1 MNSFV
6 PKDYQQAALDILS
19 DYFREC
25 RNVGSAAKAFAHIA
39 TDKFN
44 QSWGYRPLAGFDG
57 GMPYFC
63 LRIPTGGGKTWLAA
77 KSVKLV
83 NRHLLR
89 AEHSVI
95 LWLTPSN
102 AICEQ
107 TLAGLKNR
115 EHPLNAALAEA
126 GPVSVYSLDEA
137 KSITRATLD
146 TSTVVVV
153 STRQAFQV
161 EKESLRKVY
170 ENSGALQHHFMNLPT
185 EANSVLLHDI
195 DAEGNDTI
203 PCSLVNVLRMRRP
216 FIIVDEAHNNRTS
229 LAFDTLAK
237 FLPSG
242 IMELTATPDTRGK
255 TPSNVLFS
263 VSAAELKNEE
273 MIKLPIILQTVAD
286 WRQCLAD
293 AIDRREKLQAMV
305 DDAWHPGLERK
316 RPMALIQAEP
326 KSASRETLHCEAI
339 KRELIENQRIP
350 EEEICIATGD
360 SKGLEEL
367 AAKYAGGLND
377 PQCPVKYVITQKA
390 LAEGW
395 DCPWAYILVSVA
407 NTTSATA
414 VEQLLGRV
422 LRQPDAKRHK
432 NEALNMSYAFA
443 ASGNFTA
450 TASALRDQLV
460 NVAGFERKDAN
471 QFVTPPKPGWLDLF
485 SKTVEI
491 AVPANV
497 EVKPV
502 PVAIA
507 QRVVWNE
514 RDRKLEVNGRLDEK
528 AILAV
533 QKLVADDG
541 VKAEI
546 AAKCQKQA
554 TEQPQ
559 AKTPAEAGMKV
570 RVPQLSLLTMLN
582 GVEKQVPFIDAA
594 GQFHPV
600 LKIRPEDVEP
610 SENDLSALT
619 VDKGSSGKI
628 DVDGSGKIVSDFMEE
643 VQLSLDLAYAPEN
656 WDEVKLAAWLCGQID
671 TPWMG
676 HDLKI
681 SFVQAW
687 LANLVEKHN
696 FELSRAIRYK
706 SVIRSLIEGRLH
718 NLYKKA
724 VNAAGQLALFTPE
737 GKRKLR
743 VDYGCIFEFSPKNY
757 YPASVYNSE
766 NSQWG
771 AHHFKK
777 HYFPVIGDFDSKEEF
792 ECARFID
799 NEAIKGNI
807 KFWVRNLVK
816 THNSFCLTKID
827 GHFYP
832 DFVCVLPDDKILVV
846 EYKGADRWNND
857 KVKADRAIGE
867 LWAELSGGKCKF
879 VMVKNKDW
887 DSITAAIFSG

>member
-1 MNSFV
+1 MNSFI
-6 PKDYQQAALDILS
+6 PKNYQQAALDILG
-19 DYFREC
+19 DYFRQC
-25 RNVGSAAKAFAHIA
+25 RSSGSAAKAFANVA
-39 TDKFN
+39 SDKFD
-44 QSWGYRPLAGFDG
+44 QSWGYRPLSGFDG

-77 KSVKLV
+77 KSVKLI

-126 GPVSVYSLDEA
+126 GPVSVHSLDEA
-137 KSITRATLD
+137 KSVTRATLD
-146 TSTVVVV
+146 TSTVVIV

-170 ENSGALQHHFMNLPT
+170 ENSGELQHHFMNLPP
-185 EANSVLLHDI
+185 EASSILMHDI

-216 FIIVDEAHNNRTS
+216 FIIVDEAHNNRTP

-263 VSAAELKNEE
+263 VSASELKNEE

-293 AIDRREKLQAMV
+293 AIDRREKLQAIV
-305 DDAWHPGLERK
+305 DEAWLPGLERK

-326 KSASRETLHCEAI
+326 RSASRETLHCEAI
-339 KRELIENQRIP
+339 KRELVENQRIP

-360 SKGLEEL
+360 TKGLEEL
-367 AAKYAGGLND
+367 AAKYAGGLDD

-395 DCPWAYILVSVA
+395 DCPWAYILVSLA
-407 NTTSATA
+407 NATSAKA

-422 LRQPDAKRHK
+422 LRQPDAKRNK

-443 ASGNFTA
+443 ASGSFTA
-450 TASALRDQLV
+450 TANALRDQLV

-471 QFVTPPKPGWLDLF
+471 QFVIPPKPGWLDLF
-485 SKTVEI
+485 SKKVEI
-491 AVPANV
+491 AVPINV
-497 EVKPV
+497 EVEPV

-507 QRVVWNE
+507 KKVRWNE
-514 RDRKLEVNGRLDEK
+514 RDRKLEVNGLLDENEV
-528 AILAV
+528 LAV
-533 QKLVADDG
+533 QKLVADDE

-546 AAKCQKQA
+546 AAKCQKTA
-554 TEQPQ
+554 TEKPQ
-559 AKTPAEAGMKV
+559 VKTPAEEGIKV
-570 RVPQLSLLTMLN
+570 RVPRLSLLTMLN

-600 LKIRPEDVEP
+600 LEIRLEDVEP
-610 SENDLSALT
+610 TENDLSVLT
-619 VDKGSSGKI
+619 VDRGSSGKI
-628 DVDGSGKIVSDFMEE
+628 DVDGHGKIVSDFMKE
-643 VQLSLDLAYAPEN
+643 VQLSLDLTYAPEN
-656 WDEVKLAAWLCGQID
+656 WDEVKLATWLCRQID

-676 HDLKI
+676 HELKM

-687 LANLVEKHN
+687 LANLVGKHN
-696 FELSRAIRYK
+696 FELSRTIRYK
-706 SVIRSLIEGRLH
+706 SVIRSLMEARLQ
-718 NLYKKA
+718 NLRRKA
-724 VNAAGQLALFTPE
+724 VNTAGQLALFTPE
-737 GKRKLR
+737 GKQKLR
-743 VDYGCIFEFSPKNY
+743 VDSACVFEFSANAY
-757 YPASVYNSE
+757 YPASVYAPE
-766 NSQWG
+766 KSQWG

-807 KFWVRNLVK
+807 KFWIRNLVK
-816 THNSFCLTKID
+816 TQNSFCLTKID

-832 DFVCVLPDDKILVV
+832 DFVCVLPDEKILVV
-846 EYKGADRWNND
+846 EYKGADRWDNE
-857 KVKADRAIGE
+857 KVRSDRAIGD
-867 LWAELSGGKCKF
+867 LWAELSDGKCKF
-879 VMVKNKDW
+879 VMVRNKEW
-887 DSITAAIFSG
+887 DKIASMI